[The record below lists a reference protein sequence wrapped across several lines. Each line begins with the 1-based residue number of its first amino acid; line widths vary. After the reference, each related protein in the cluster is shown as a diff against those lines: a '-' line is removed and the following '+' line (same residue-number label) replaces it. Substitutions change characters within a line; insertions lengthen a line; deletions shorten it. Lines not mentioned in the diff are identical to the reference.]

1 MKLIVALIQPNRLE
15 AVKQALTKA
24 EIHRLTVSNVQGYG
38 RQKGHTEYFR
48 GQEYHVNLLP
58 KIQLEI
64 ACNDDFVQPCIE
76 AIKEG
81 ARSNGGQ
88 VGDGKIFVTPL
99 EQCVRISDGV
109 TGNDAI

>member
-15 AVKQALTKA
+15 AVKQALNEA
-24 EIHRLTVSNVQGYG
+24 EIFRLTVSNVQGYG

-58 KIQLEI
+58 KVQLKI
-64 ACNDDFVQPCIE
+64 ALNDKFVQPCID
-76 AIKEG
+76 AILKG

-88 VGDGKIFVTPL
+88 VGDGKIFVTAL
-99 EQCVRISDGV
+99 DDCVRISDGT
-109 TGNDAI
+109 TGSEAI